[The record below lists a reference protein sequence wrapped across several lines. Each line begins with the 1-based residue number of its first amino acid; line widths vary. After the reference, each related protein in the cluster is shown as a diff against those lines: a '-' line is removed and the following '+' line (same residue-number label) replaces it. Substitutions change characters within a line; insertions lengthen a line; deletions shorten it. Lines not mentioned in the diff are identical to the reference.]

1 MIYLFY
7 LIIFIIFII
16 NDFFI
21 YIVFNISI
29 FQLVCNN
36 LIILILDVID
46 SFFYLNKLDEL
57 IINTYYIIYNYIYL
71 LPTDNEYINLIDNK
85 EYTYI
90 LCYFDSYL
98 NLDKNIYFY
107 PMQSKIYFIENES
120 ILSFY
125 KLNNNTINAYNCYAY
140 YELFPYNII
149 PFFIKEQCF
158 CMENFIIHA
167 NELLYLPIVFHILDM
182 HVNTFLILTYILICT

>member
-1 MIYLFY
+1 MIYFFY
-7 LIIFIIFII
+7 LIILIFFFI

-36 LIILILDVID
+36 LIILILDVVEYMLYI
-46 SFFYLNKLDEL
+46 NKLDEL
-57 IINTYYIIYNYIYL
+57 IINNYYMIVNSISL
-71 LPTDNEYINLIDNK
+71 LLNQDDYFNLIVNK

-98 NLDKNIYFY
+98 NIENDIYFN

-125 KLNNNTINAYNCYAY
+125 KLDNNTINTYNCYAY

-182 HVNTFLILTYILICT
+182 HVNSFIILTYILVCQ